1 VIGRL
6 RAMLRDGA
14 ADDAG
19 MTLVE
24 LLVAMFVTSILLAGL
39 ATVFTGTLGAVR
51 TVNVKT
57 STTADGRIA
66 MEAMTRTI
74 RVAYQPSDQS
84 SALILATSSKLSFYA
99 LLNRT
104 GVNTAI
110 PLTSLIEYDWDGT
123 CITEAQTPGRT
134 NSAGVVVWDTGRV
147 SKCLART
154 SVAPTFA
161 YYTSGNSSAALVV
174 PSAGLIDADRQL
186 VVSIQVSVTVK
197 DAANPSVTG
206 VTVSDRITLINV
218 QTGLG

>member
-1 VIGRL
+1 VIGWVRARL
-6 RAMLRDGA
+6 RDREP
-14 ADDAG
+14 DDAG

-24 LLVAMFVTSILLAGL
+24 LLVAMFVTSILLAGV

-66 MEAMTRTI
+66 MEAITRTV
-74 RVAYQPSDQS
+74 RVAFQPSGQS
-84 SALILATSSKLSFYA
+84 SALILATTSKLSFYA

-104 GVNTAI
+104 GVNTAT
-110 PLTSLIEYDWDGT
+110 PLASLIEYDWDGT

-134 NSAGVVVWDTGRV
+134 NGAGAVVWDTGRV

-154 SVAPTFA
+154 SVAPSFA
-161 YYTSGNSSAALVV
+161 YYTSGSSSTPMVV
-174 PSAGLIDADRQL
+174 PTAGLIDTDRQD
-186 VVSIQVSVTVK
+186 VVSIQASVTIK

-206 VTVSDRITLINV
+206 VPVSDRITLINV
-218 QTGLG
+218 QTSLG